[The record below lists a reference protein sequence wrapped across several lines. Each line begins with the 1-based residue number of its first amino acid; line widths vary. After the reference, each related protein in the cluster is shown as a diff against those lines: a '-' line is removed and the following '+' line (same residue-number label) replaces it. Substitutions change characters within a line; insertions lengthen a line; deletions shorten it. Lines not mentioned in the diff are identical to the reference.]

1 MPSAT
6 RDLPSLWQDFLSEV
20 DRRLPEPVEVHCLG
34 GFVVTLLYGLTRT
47 TNDVDYIEIRPAGA
61 GKVLQAIAGPTSELS
76 RKHGLHF
83 QHVTVAS
90 VPEAYAERLVEPFRG
105 RFGNLRLL
113 VVEAHDLALSKL
125 GRNSPVD
132 RFDVAH
138 LAKTAPLDPEV
149 LQTRYRRELRPGSLV
164 GDPDTHDRTLQMW
177 IESYFHP
184 HR

>member
-1 MPSAT
+1 MTSTTSRSVQLAPGKFS
-6 RDLPSLWQDFLSEV
+6 RQSLVLHRGS
-20 DRRLPEPVEVHCLG
+20 PE
-34 GFVVTLLYGLTRT
+34 
-47 TNDVDYIEIRPAGA
+47 
-61 GKVLQAIAGPTSELS
+61 
-76 RKHGLHF
+76 HGLHF

-113 VVEAHDLALSKL
+113 VVEAHDLALSKPV
-125 GRNSPVD
+125 RNTPVD

-149 LQTRYRRELRPGSLV
+149 LQTRYRRELRPGSLL

-177 IESYFHP
+177 IESYFQP
-184 HR
+184 HEGKVRKP